1 MKKDKRSLDPELR
14 RRAEEA
20 LRAGRVVSP
29 SDPGDDPQKLL
40 HELQVHQIEL
50 EMQNEELRQARDEAE
65 AALEKYTDLYDFAP
79 VGYATLDGA
88 GIIRGI
94 NLTAAAL
101 LGKERLLLIGRSFAP
116 FVASR
121 PSLNAFLGRA
131 IASQGKEACE
141 LALVD
146 NGREPRIVRMEA
158 VAGTSGQECR
168 VAILDITERKRIEE
182 EVRRL
187 NKQLE
192 RRAYEL
198 EIVNQELEAFS
209 YTVSHDLRSP
219 LSVIGGYCQM
229 IQKVCGE
236 RLDEECSGY
245 LQEIDQ
251 GIDRMSELIETL
263 LRFSSL
269 TRSELQS
276 ELVDLSEIAG
286 SIAVELGKEHPERR
300 VTFSIAPGVS
310 VHGDAELL
318 RIVLQN
324 LLGNAWK
331 YTSRKENAVIEF
343 GATEAAGQ
351 RVCFVRDNGPGFDS
365 AHAELLFRAFHRL
378 PGDQESSG
386 FGIGLATVQR
396 IIELHGGRAWAEG
409 EPGVG
414 ATFYFTLPLQSPKRT
429 QELPRV

>member
-1 MKKDKRSLDPELR
+1 MKKDKRSLDPDELR

-20 LRAGRVVSP
+20 LREQEPSPRV
-29 SDPGDDPQKLL
+29 PGDDPQKLL

-65 AALEKYTDLYDFAP
+65 ATLEKYTDLYDFAP
-79 VGYATLDGA
+79 VGYATLDRA

-101 LGKERLLLIGRSFAP
+101 LDKERSLLIGRSFAP
-116 FVASR
+116 FVAAPS
-121 PSLNAFLGRA
+121 SLNAFLGRA
-131 IASQGKEACE
+131 IASRGKEACE
-141 LALVD
+141 LALVA
-146 NGREPRIVRMEA
+146 NGQAPRTVRMEA

-182 EVRRL
+182 EVRKL
-187 NKQLE
+187 HKDLE
-192 RRAYEL
+192 RRACEL
-198 EIVNQELEAFS
+198 EAVNQELEAFS

-219 LSVIGGYCQM
+219 LTIIGGYCEM
-229 IQKVCGE
+229 IQNVCGD
-236 RLDEECSGY
+236 RLDEACNGY
-245 LQEIDQ
+245 LHEIEQ
-251 GIDRMSELIETL
+251 GIHRMSELIETL
-263 LRFSSL
+263 LRFSTL
-269 TRSELQS
+269 TRSELQQ

-286 SIAVELGKEHPERR
+286 SVAVELGKEHPERR

-310 VHGDAELL
+310 VRGDAELL

-331 YTSRKENAVIEF
+331 YSSGKKNAVIEF
-343 GATEAAGQ
+343 GAAEVAGK

-378 PGDQESSG
+378 PSQESSG

-396 IIELHGGRAWAEG
+396 IVELHGGRTWAEG
-409 EPGVG
+409 AVGKG
-414 ATFYFTLPLQSPKRT
+414 ATFYFTLG
-429 QELPRV
+429 